1 MQSPKAPPKPVVL
14 PASYTSHTPHEF
26 FPDASTGNNLTWHT
40 LISAPKTPTQDLSAG
55 IAVCPPA
62 TGHLCAHRHVQ
73 AEIYHILQGVGDVT
87 IDGTVYPVS
96 AGSTVYIPPDAEHAV
111 VNTGLEDLRWFYVF
125 PTSAFADVVY
135 RFSRTTAKL

>member
-1 MQSPKAPPKPVVL
+1 MQRPNSSSTPVVL
-14 PASYTSHTPHEF
+14 PASYTSHTPHES
-26 FPDASTGNNLTWHT
+26 FPDASNGNLTWHT

-73 AEIYHILQGVGDVT
+73 AELYHILHGVGQVT

-96 AGSTVYIPPDAEHAV
+96 PGSTVYIPPDAEHAL
-111 VNTGLEDLRWFYVF
+111 VNTGSEDLRWFYVF
-125 PTSAFADVVY
+125 PTSAFGDVLY
-135 RFSRTTAKL
+135 RFSEKRAKL